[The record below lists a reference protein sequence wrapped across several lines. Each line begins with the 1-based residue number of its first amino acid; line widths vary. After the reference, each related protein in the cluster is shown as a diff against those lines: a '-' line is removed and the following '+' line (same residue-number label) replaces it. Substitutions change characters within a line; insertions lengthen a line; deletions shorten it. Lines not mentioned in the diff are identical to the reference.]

1 MALVISNI
9 VFTSCEYDYIIYNN
23 NSNTPIDE
31 VPELSNSITS
41 IFTSLLALI
50 GLIKPNRFLY
60 ISNMNILFLL
70 GLSSTLHHYFYR
82 NRYFWEADILS
93 IEILILLLEFK
104 LFNYNLSFEKTTD
117 KIINLIFLTN
127 FLITIIYNNVN
138 IGIRT
143 YLIQANIGVIIIKQ
157 LINCF
162 VIYKL
167 NDTNFRLYFKS
178 NLVNGIY
185 FTIATTFW
193 YVDKLCI
200 HDLHRIINSHSIWHI
215 FISLSIF
222 NTININNLY
231 ISIIDK
237 KKYKIYFL
245 SKKLPY
251 LTYLIFIK
259 EKINT
264 CNSST
269 YMELK
274 DIILIG
280 SNEKTKHKRIKSYS

>member
-23 NSNTPIDE
+23 NSSIPMDE
-31 VPELSNSITS
+31 VPELSNSMTS
-41 IFTSLLALI
+41 IFTSLLAFI

-93 IEILILLLEFK
+93 IELLILLLELY
-104 LFNYNLSFEKTTD
+104 LFNYNFCLNDTTG
-117 KIINLIFLTN
+117 KIINLIFITN
-127 FLITIIYNNVN
+127 FLITIIYNNIN

-143 YLIQANIGVIIIKQ
+143 YLIQANIAIIIVKQ

-162 VIYKL
+162 IVYKL
-167 NDTNFRLYFKS
+167 NDTNFRLYLKS
-178 NLVNGIY
+178 NIINGIY
-185 FTIATTFW
+185 FAIASLFW
-193 YVDKLCI
+193 YIDKLCI
-200 HDLHRIINSHSIWHI
+200 HDFHKIINSHSIWHI
-215 FISLSIF
+215 FISLSVF

-231 ISIIDK
+231 ISIIEK
-237 KKYKIYFL
+237 KKYEIYFL
-245 SKKLPY
+245 FKKLPY
-251 LTYLIFIK
+251 LTYIIFIK

-274 DIILIG
+274 DIVLIG
-280 SNEKTKHKRIKSYS
+280 TNEKTKHKRIKSYG